1 LHTSLLAPAF
11 AAIIYGLAQARS
23 LTVLNFRPMVLLGDA
38 SYSFYLLH
46 SFLIGVCFFGLG
58 VEFRQW
64 GTMGILLCLAITC
77 GLSILVYLFL
87 EEPARR
93 SLRRQ
98 PKAVVAAP
106 GPTSSAGA
114 AVV

>member
-1 LHTSLLAPAF
+1 
-11 AAIIYGLAQARS
+11 
-23 LTVLNFRPMVLLGDA
+23 MVLLGDA

-46 SFLIGVCFFGLG
+46 SFLIGVCFFSWGA
-58 VEFRQW
+58 EFRQW
-64 GTMGILLCLAITC
+64 GTMGVLLCFAITC

-98 PKAVVAAP
+98 PKAVVAAS
-106 GPTSSAGA
+106 GPTTSAGA

>member
-1 LHTSLLAPAF
+1 M
-11 AAIIYGLAQARS
+11 G
-23 LTVLNFRPMVLLGDA
+23 VLL
-38 SYSFYLLH
+38 
-46 SFLIGVCFFGLG
+46 CF
-58 VEFRQW
+58 
-64 GTMGILLCLAITC
+64 AITC

-98 PKAVVAAP
+98 QKAVVAAP
-106 GPTSSAGA
+106 GPTSPAGA